1 MARCHEY
8 EYSREQCLSMSVL
21 IKSHS
26 TKGLQNSK
34 QWFGGTNKQFGY
46 GTVGLSGL
54 VFVLF
59 VHHNDQPRGTAFFFK
74 IFRPRHESVT
84 GPSYLKQRQQ
94 LTAS

>member
-8 EYSREQCLSMSVL
+8 GYSREQSLSMSVL

-26 TKGLQNSK
+26 TRGLKNCK
-34 QWFGGTNKQFGY
+34 YWFDGFVRLEHSRIAWFT
-46 GTVGLSGL
+46 

-59 VHHNDQPRGTAFFFK
+59 VRHHNDQPRGTAFFSK
-74 IFRPRHESVT
+74 SSDHGTSQLPDRL
-84 GPSYLKQRQQ
+84 YLKQRQQ